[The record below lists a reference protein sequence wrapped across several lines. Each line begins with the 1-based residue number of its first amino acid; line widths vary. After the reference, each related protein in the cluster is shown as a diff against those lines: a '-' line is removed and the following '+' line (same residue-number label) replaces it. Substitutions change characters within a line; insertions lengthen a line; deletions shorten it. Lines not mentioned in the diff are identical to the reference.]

1 MEPRS
6 ALIKSNKHVE
16 AMIKE
21 MILELFLRSILN
33 NLFIMSLH

>member
-6 ALIKSNKHVE
+6 ALIKSNKNVE
-16 AMIKE
+16 TMVKE

>member
-6 ALIKSNKHVE
+6 ALIKSNKNVE
-16 AMIKE
+16 AMVKE

-33 NLFIMSLH
+33 NLCIISLH

>member
-6 ALIKSNKHVE
+6 ALIKSNKNFETMV
-16 AMIKE
+16 KE

-33 NLFIMSLH
+33 NLCIMSLH